1 MSSQLLLKASPRMG
15 EAPAEQVV
23 RLRLLMLQNGVILK
37 ASPRWGSSREA
48 GDEGAKPYGTR
59 N

>member
-1 MSSQLLLKASPRMG
+1 MG

-23 RLRLLMLQNGVILK
+23 RLRLLMLQNGVFLK
-37 ASPRWGSSREA
+37 ASPRCGKCICYAATSPKVT
-48 GDEGAKPYGTR
+48 DEGAKPYGTR